1 MPIAIIPAHPV
12 LGAEIRGVDLADPL
26 DDATFAAIEA
36 AYDQHGVIFFRGQ
49 HITPPQQVAF
59 TRRFGAMEFNIF
71 GERWSV
77 PGSPEIV
84 VVSNI
89 TEDGRPIGIRRAG
102 ENWHSDMC
110 YTARPPR
117 GTMLHALEVPALSG
131 LPLGDTEFA
140 SAAAAWDALP
150 DALRHRI
157 ESRSAVFDF
166 TGRKRAFPLSQAEIE
181 RNPPV
186 RHPIARTH
194 PRTGRKCLY
203 VMRDDCTGIEGLETE
218 EAEALIAALAD
229 HIVKPAFVY
238 RHQWRAGDV
247 LLWDNCTVQHRA
259 IQDYDMPQRRLMHR
273 TTMGGAV
280 PL

>member
-1 MPIAIIPAHPV
+1 MSIEVMPTGAA
-12 LGAEIRGVDLADPL
+12 LGAEIRGVDLAEPI
-26 DDATFAAIEA
+26 DDATFAAIEQ
-36 AYDQHGVIFFRGQ
+36 AYDEHGVIFFRGQ
-49 HITPPQQVAF
+49 IITPPQQVAF
-59 TRRFGAMEFNIF
+59 TRRFGAIEFNIF

-89 TEDGRPIGIRRAG
+89 TEDGRPIGVRRAG

-110 YTARPPR
+110 YAPRPPR
-117 GTMLHALEVPALSG
+117 GTMLYALEVPELLG
-131 LPLGDTEFA
+131 LTLGDTEFA

-150 DALRHRI
+150 DAIRHRLEGRQAI
-157 ESRSAVFDF
+157 FDF
-166 TGRKRAFPLSQAEIE
+166 CGRKRAFPPTQAEKD
-181 RNPPV
+181 RYPPV

-203 VMRDDCTGIEGLETE
+203 VMRDDCTGIEGIAPD

-238 RHQWRAGDV
+238 RHQWRQGD
-247 LLWDNCTVQHRA
+247 LLMWDNCTVQHRA

-273 TTMGGAV
+273 TTMDGGA
-280 PL
+280 PT

>member
-1 MPIAIIPAHPV
+1 MSIEIVPTGAV
-12 LGAEIRGVDLADPL
+12 LGAEVSGVDLARPL
-26 DDATFAAIEA
+26 DDGTFAAIEQA
-36 AYDQHGVIFFRGQ
+36 FDEYGVIFFRDQ
-49 HITPPQQVAF
+49 RITPVQQVAF
-59 TRRFGAMEFNIF
+59 TRRLGEIEFNIF

-77 PGSPEIV
+77 PGAPEIV

-89 TEDGRPIGIRRAG
+89 TEDGRPIGVRRAG

-110 YTARPPR
+110 YAPRPPR
-117 GTMLHALEVPALSG
+117 GTMLYALEVPDLYG

-150 DALRHRI
+150 EPMRQKLDGRR
-157 ESRSAVFDF
+157 AVFDF
-166 TGRKRAFPLSQAEIE
+166 TGRRRAFPPTREEIE

-186 RHPIARTH
+186 RHPIVRTH
-194 PRTGRKCLY
+194 PRTGRRCLY
-203 VMRDDCTGIEGLETE
+203 VMRDDCTGIEGIAAE

-229 HIVKPAFVY
+229 HIVRPAFVY

-247 LLWDNCTVQHRA
+247 LMWDNCTVQHRA

-273 TTMGGAV
+273 TTMGGSIPA
-280 PL
+280 

>member
-1 MPIAIIPAHPV
+1 MSIEIIPTGAAV
-12 LGAEIRGVDLADPL
+12 GAEIRGVDLSLPL
-26 DDATFAAIEA
+26 DDATFAVIER
-36 AYDQHGVIFFRGQ
+36 AYNEHGVIFFRDQ
-49 HITPPQQVAF
+49 HVSPPQQVAF
-59 TRRFGAMEFNIF
+59 TRRFGEIAFNIF

-89 TEDGRPIGIRRAG
+89 TEDGKPIGIRRAG

-110 YTARPPR
+110 YTATPPR
-117 GTMLHALEVPALSG
+117 GTMLYAVEIPDLHG

-150 DALRHRI
+150 QALRDRVEGRYAI
-157 ESRSAVFDF
+157 FDF
-166 TGRKRAFPLSQAEIE
+166 TGRKRAFPPSAAEIE

-194 PRTGRKCLY
+194 PFTGRKCLY
-203 VMRDDCTGIEGLETE
+203 VMRDDCTGIEGVPAA
-218 EAEALIAALAD
+218 EAEVLIAALAD
-229 HIVKPAFVY
+229 HVVKPAFIY
-238 RHQWRAGDV
+238 RHQWRVGDL

-259 IQDYDMPQRRLMHR
+259 VQDYDMPLRRLMHR
-273 TTMGGAV
+273 TTMGGSV
-280 PL
+280 PV

>member
-1 MPIAIIPAHPV
+1 MSIEIIPTGAA
-12 LGAEIRGVDLADPL
+12 LGAEIRGVDLAEPI
-26 DDATFAAIEA
+26 DDATFAAIERTYNE
-36 AYDQHGVIFFRGQ
+36 YDVIFFRGQ
-49 HITPPQQVAF
+49 QVTPPQQVAF
-59 TRRFGAMEFNIF
+59 TRRFGEIEFNIF

-77 PGSPEIV
+77 SGSPEIV
-84 VVSNI
+84 VVSNV
-89 TEDGRPIGIRRAG
+89 TEGGRPIGVRRAG

-117 GTMLHALEVPALSG
+117 GTMLYALEIPNLFG

-150 DALRHRI
+150 EPLRQQI
-157 ESRSAVFDF
+157 EGRRAVFDF
-166 TGRKRAFPLSQAEIE
+166 TGRKRAFPPTQAEIQ
-181 RNPPV
+181 RYPQV
-186 RHPIARTH
+186 SHPIVRTH
-194 PRTGRKCLY
+194 PFTGRKCLC
-203 VMRDDCTGIEGLETE
+203 VMRDDSVGIDGLERE

-238 RHQWRAGDV
+238 RHQWQPGDL

-259 IQDYDMPQRRLMHR
+259 VQDYDLPHRRLMHR

-280 PL
+280 PS

>member
-1 MPIAIIPAHPV
+1 MSIEVVPTGAA
-12 LGAEIRGVDLADPL
+12 LGAEIRGVDLAEPI
-26 DDATFAAIEA
+26 DDATFAAIEQ
-36 AYDQHGVIFFRGQ
+36 AYDEHGVIFFRGQ
-49 HITPPQQVAF
+49 IITPPQQVAF
-59 TRRFGAMEFNIF
+59 TRRFGAIEFNIF

-89 TEDGRPIGIRRAG
+89 TEDGRPVGVRRAG

-110 YTARPPR
+110 YAARPPR
-117 GTMLHALEVPALSG
+117 GTMLYALEVPELFG
-131 LPLGDTEFA
+131 LTLGDTEFA

-150 DALRHRI
+150 DAIRHRLEGRQAI
-157 ESRSAVFDF
+157 FDF
-166 TGRKRAFPLSQAEIE
+166 CGRKRAFPPTQAEKD
-181 RNPPV
+181 RYPPV

-203 VMRDDCTGIEGLETE
+203 VMRDDCTGIEGIAAD

-238 RHQWRAGDV
+238 RHQWRQGDV
-247 LLWDNCTVQHRA
+247 LMWDNCTVQHRA

-273 TTMGGAV
+273 TTMDGAA
-280 PL
+280 PM

>member
-1 MPIAIIPAHPV
+1 MSIEIIPTRAA
-12 LGAEIRGVDLADPL
+12 LGAEISGIDLAQPL
-26 DDATFAAIEA
+26 DDETFAVIER
-36 AYDQHGVIFFRGQ
+36 AYNDHGVILFRDQ

-59 TRRFGAMEFNIF
+59 TRRFGEIEFNVF

-84 VVSNI
+84 VVSNVAA
-89 TEDGRPIGIRRAG
+89 DGRAIGVRRAG

-110 YTARPPR
+110 YAARPPR
-117 GTMLHALEVPALSG
+117 GTMLYALEVPDLFG

-150 DALRHRI
+150 ASIRDRI
-157 ESRSAVFDF
+157 DGRYAVFDF
-166 TGRKRAFPLSQAEIE
+166 GSRKRAFPLTQAEID
-181 RNPPV
+181 RYPPV
-186 RHPIARTH
+186 RHPIVRTH
-194 PRTGRKCLY
+194 PYTGRRCLY
-203 VMRDDCTGIEGLETE
+203 VMRDDCIGIDGVDQE

-229 HIVKPAFVY
+229 HIVKPAFIY
-238 RHQWRAGDV
+238 RHQWRRGDV
-247 LLWDNCTVQHRA
+247 LMWDNCTVQHRA

-280 PL
+280 PT